1 MSKLSKLLAVSLLA
15 TAAINTHAEDGTI
28 TITGKVVDETCTLT
42 GGTGT
47 DGKTKDIIVPLATV
61 KKSAFSTENKTTGTK
76 TFELLLTNSAGNNV
90 CDAVTNSGFKGIHI
104 TTASSADH
112 LSDDPTALINKAH
125 MPANNNAINPVYVQ
139 LLTKDGTAIDYTQ
152 AWGVQAKSPVEDAN
166 TQPKLTYQAQYL
178 TETGKVD
185 PQVVSAVVNYTLQY
199 N

>member
-1 MSKLSKLLAVSLLA
+1 MSKFSKLLAVSLLA
-15 TAAINTHAEDGTI
+15 TAAINTHAEDGKI

-47 DGKTKDIIVPLATV
+47 DGKTKDITVPLATV

-76 TFELLLTNSAGNNV
+76 TFELLLTNSAGNNA

-104 TTASSADH
+104 TTAATTDYLPH
-112 LSDDPTALINKAH
+112 DATTLINKEEEG
-125 MPANNNAINPVYVQ
+125 NKDINPVYIK
-139 LLTKDGTAIDYTQ
+139 LLTNDGKAINYTE
-152 AWGVQAKSPVEDAN
+152 AWGVQAKSLVENAN
-166 TQPKLTYQAQYL
+166 TQPKLTYQAQYF